1 MRVKAEEQI
10 LLANIL
16 HDSLYVV
23 HKNIVSRNSSMEIS
37 SIEHPITLL
46 NFERSEVKNDLFL
59 IFLQY
64 FMLTIH
70 TTLIR
75 IIVIRLFVNF

>member
-37 SIEHPITLL
+37 SIEHLITLL

>member
-23 HKNIVSRNSSMEIS
+23 HKNIVSRNSSMEI

>member
-46 NFERSEVKNDLFL
+46 HFERSEVKNDLFL

>member
-23 HKNIVSRNSSMEIS
+23 HKNIVSRNGSMEIS
-37 SIEHPITLL
+37 SIEHSITLL